1 MYASE
6 TGRENGQTASGETI
20 REIPRTPEVV
30 TKVDASV
37 EVFVNYPYADD
48 ARLLVRRVVLAV
60 GVRAITII
68 DDKLTPTDAITED
81 GLHARLGCTQKK

>member
-37 EVFVNYPYADD
+37 EVFVDYPYADD
-48 ARLLVRRVVLAV
+48 ARTLVPRAMLSGASEWSWSLYSVQQAD
-60 GVRAITII
+60 GVAY
-68 DDKLTPTDAITED
+68 
-81 GLHARLGCTQKK
+81 